1 MKKRHLSN
9 VKKVG
14 KQLANVGK
22 TVARDAGV
30 RMTRELKNV
39 LEEHIMTKQEA
50 KSLASTVLKELRTEA
65 DRFVAFAKT
74 EYERE
79 KKKAKPHL
87 KKAVQRLKKG
97 RK

>member
-1 MKKRHLSN
+1 MKKRHLSS

-14 KQLANVGK
+14 KQLAHVGK
-22 TVARDAGV
+22 AVARDAGV

-50 KSLASTVLKELRTEA
+50 KSLASTVMKELRTEA
-65 DRFVAFAKT
+65 NRFVTFAKQ
-74 EYERE
+74 EYDRE
-79 KKKAKPHL
+79 SKKAKPHL
-87 KKAVQRLKKG
+87 KKMASRLKKG